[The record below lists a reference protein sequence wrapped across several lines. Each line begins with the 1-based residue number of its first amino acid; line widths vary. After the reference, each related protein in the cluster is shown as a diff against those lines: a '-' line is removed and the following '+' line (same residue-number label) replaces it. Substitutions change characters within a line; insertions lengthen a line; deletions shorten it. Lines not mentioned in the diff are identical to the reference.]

1 MVPLIL
7 GLGWDPEEE
16 AAHLMEDRKER
27 NKEFM
32 GGEGGEKR
40 GGKERRKKEGREGT
54 QMGER
59 K

>member
-1 MVPLIL
+1 
-7 GLGWDPEEE
+7 
-16 AAHLMEDRKER
+16 MEDRKER
-27 NKEFM
+27 NRELM